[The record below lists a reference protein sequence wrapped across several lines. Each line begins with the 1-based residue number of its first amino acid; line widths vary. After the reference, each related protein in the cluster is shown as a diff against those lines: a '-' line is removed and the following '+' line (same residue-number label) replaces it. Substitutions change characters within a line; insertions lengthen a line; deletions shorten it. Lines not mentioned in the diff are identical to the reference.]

1 MGLFKKVLSFLIEE
15 EDEEVYEEEYLEPI
29 SPKPRVYKEPEL
41 QKNEHTTNIPLEP
54 TVVKPVQVETE
65 EEVVVNRKVKH
76 IEVDEMK
83 PSKISISRENRRED
97 VKKEYEFTPVLSPM
111 FGSKDDEP
119 VKEGKPVIL
128 KGKKKSNLLGTVIS
142 PMYGAKELDKFEEEA
157 KAKLEEK
164 KQQKEEP
171 VTFEQEELENVPL
184 TSLLEEEVENR
195 DDLIQFSLFGEG
207 ESVKSSHMDNE

>member
-15 EDEEVYEEEYLEPI
+15 EEEEEVYAEEYLEPI
-29 SPKPRVYKEPEL
+29 SPKPRVYKEPEV
-41 QKNEHTTNIPLEP
+41 QKMEHTTSIPLEP
-54 TVVKPVQVETE
+54 TVVKTEKVEN

-76 IEVDEMK
+76 IEVDDMK
-83 PSKISISRENRRED
+83 PGNISISRENKRDD
-97 VKKEYEFTPVLSPM
+97 VRKEYEFTPVLSPM

-164 KQQKEEP
+164 KQKQEEP
-171 VTFEQEELENVPL
+171 VSFEQEELENMPL
-184 TSLLEEEVENR
+184 TSLLEDEVENT

-207 ESVKSSHMDNE
+207 ESVKSSKNDND